1 MKRTNRDKERDRE
14 RERQRER
21 DTDRETERQRQRETD
36 TERERATE
44 TEREGERQRQR
55 ERHRQT
61 DRQTDEMLHY
71 DCGPVHRGRITKV
84 SDLAEA
90 KREILLSSIV
100 FDDGCNGW
108 TNLFT
113 FRNWVTRGQAL

>member
-1 MKRTNRDKERDRE
+1 MCLKRTNRDKERDRE

-21 DTDRETERQRQRETD
+21 DTDRETE
-36 TERERATE
+36 TERDRHRERESDRDRERGRATE
-44 TEREGERQRQR
+44 TERET
-55 ERHRQT
+55 QT

-71 DCGPVHRGRITKV
+71 DCGPGHRGRITKV